1 MPAKSSKIKVI
12 DINDTMETITE
23 TVDNQVETVDNQVE
37 TVDIPIVEDEI
48 KLLPKTRAK
57 AKSKL
62 PVEDELINDIEELP
76 KPKAKSKSRAK
87 PKVNDIV
94 YDDIEVEEL
103 PKPKAKAKP
112 KAKKEIVKLEE
123 VPEEEQEISPVK
135 TKKEP
140 KQECQDCHKMIAAK
154 SLKYDYHKCITK
166 KIKAFKEKHPEKEIK
181 NEEIKN
187 EEIKTEAVIN
197 DDVVVNEFEP
207 SITHKTTTVVIPKP
221 TRAALRKERMK
232 DLFVEAV

>member
-1 MPAKSSKIKVI
+1 MLAKSSKIKVV
-12 DINDTMETITE
+12 DINDTIETIT
-23 TVDNQVETVDNQVE
+23 ETVDNQVE

-48 KLLPKTRAK
+48 KLLPKTRAKAK

-87 PKVNDIV
+87 PKVNDVV

-103 PKPKAKAKP
+103 PPPKAKAKS

-123 VPEEEQEISPVK
+123 KPEEEIKQVK
-135 TKKEP
+135 TKNEP
-140 KQECQDCHKMIAAK
+140 KQECPDCHKMIAAK

-166 KIKAFKEKHPEKEIK
+166 KIKAFKAQHP
-181 NEEIKN
+181 EEIKN
-187 EEIKTEAVIN
+187 NDVKMEVAVN
-197 DDVVVNEFEP
+197 DDVIINEFEP
-207 SITHKTTTVVIPKP
+207 AITHKTTTVAMPKQ
-221 TRAALRKERMK
+221 TRATLRKERMK

>member
-1 MPAKSSKIKVI
+1 MPVKSSKITVVN
-12 DINDTMETITE
+12 INDTMETIT
-23 TVDNQVETVDNQVE
+23 ETVDNQVE

-48 KLLPKTRAK
+48 KLLPKTRAKAK

-123 VPEEEQEISPVK
+123 VPEPVK
-135 TKKEP
+135 TKNEP
-140 KQECQDCHKMIAAK
+140 KQECPDCHKMIAAK

-166 KIKAFKEKHPEKEIK
+166 KIKAFKEKHPE
-181 NEEIKN
+181 EEIKN

-207 SITHKTTTVVIPKP
+207 SITHKTTTVVMPKP

>member
-1 MPAKSSKIKVI
+1 MPTKSSKIKVV
-12 DINDTMETITE
+12 DINDTMETIT
-23 TVDNQVETVDNQVE
+23 ETVDNQVE

-57 AKSKL
+57 AKAKPKL

-87 PKVNDIV
+87 PKVNDVV

-103 PKPKAKAKP
+103 PQPKAKAKP

-123 VPEEEQEISPVK
+123 VPEEEIKQVK
-135 TKKEP
+135 TKNEP
-140 KQECQDCHKMIAAK
+140 KQECPDCHKMIAAK

-166 KIKAFKEKHPEKEIK
+166 KIKAFKAEHPE
-181 NEEIKN
+181 EEIKN

-197 DDVVVNEFEP
+197 DDVVVNEFQP
-207 SITHKTTTVVIPKP
+207 SITHKTTTVVMPKP